1 MSVRISTLQAF
12 ESGLSGIQRNYSKM
26 IKTQEQISSG
36 NRILTPGD
44 DPVASVRLIQLE
56 KQQESLSR
64 YQSNLKTA
72 QSSLTEQE
80 TTLNSV
86 NTILQ
91 SVRELAGQAGNG
103 ALDAEGRSAIALEL
117 SEYENQLLGLM
128 NTKDAKGNYLF
139 SGFQAKTQPF
149 VKSADGSY
157 SYQGDTGQRS
167 LKVADSLTMAIS
179 NDGQTVF
186 GAVSNAARFATS
198 VVSTTDNTTLRVSN
212 PVVISETAAKEFPDA
227 GIEVRFSTDDPNSY
241 EVYSLSN
248 PDKVLATGKMDS
260 NAESTDTLLVAGVS
274 IQLDGAPAGGEVFR
288 VQPSSTSAGK
298 QGILDTLAQLRQSL
312 ENSSATSYDIRDS
325 VAAAL
330 TNIDN
335 GINSVDSARSSIGAR
350 LNVIDITQTD
360 HDNVLLINKSMQADL
375 REVDYAEAISTLAL
389 QKTILE
395 AAQRSYVQINGLSL
409 FNFM

>member
-12 ESGLSGIQRNYSKM
+12 ESSLSGIQRNYSKLM
-26 IKTQEQISSG
+26 KTQEQLSTG

-56 KQQESLSR
+56 KQQENLNR
-64 YQSNLKTA
+64 YQGNLKTA

-103 ALDAEGRSAIALEL
+103 ALDSEGRSAIAIEL
-117 SEYENQLLGLM
+117 SEYEDQLLGLM

-149 VKSADGSY
+149 VRNSDGSY

-167 LKVADSLTMAIS
+167 LKVADSLNMAIS

-186 GAVSNAARFATS
+186 GAISNAARFESS
-198 VVSTTDNTTLRVSN
+198 VVSSADNSTLRVSK
-212 PVVISETAAKEFPDA
+212 PIVISETSANDFPDA
-227 GIEVRFSTDDPNSY
+227 GIEIRFGTDDPASY
-241 EVYSLSN
+241 EVYSLSD
-248 PDKVLATGKMDS
+248 PSEVLLTGKMDS

-274 IQLDGAPAGGEVFR
+274 IQLDGTPAGGEVFR
-288 VQPSSTSAGK
+288 VQPSSTASNK
-298 QGILDTLAQLRQSL
+298 QNILDTVSQLRQAL
-312 ENSSATSYDIRDS
+312 ENPSATSYDIRDS
-325 VAAAL
+325 VAVAL

-350 LNVIDITQTD
+350 LSVVDITQTD
-360 HDNVLLINKSMQADL
+360 HDNVLLINKGMQADL
-375 REVDYAEAISTLAL
+375 KEVDYAEAISNFAL
-389 QKTILE
+389 QQTVLE
-395 AAQRSYVQINGLSL
+395 AAQRSYVQVNGLSL